1 LGVKSRLVVKDF
13 NDGSTSTDLY
23 AGTPCMSSLRA
34 VLALAS
40 WHQNDETEKQEWC
53 VATADIS
60 TAFMHASIPED
71 EVIYIRA
78 PPEMPGTGGDQ
89 VIQET
94 AYPERQ
100 IWQVL
105 KAMNGLR
112 QSPKLFQEHLAVQL
126 QCLGFQRLVT
136 DTSTYRDPTGRVDLV
151 VHVDDLTLAGP
162 TKQVKNHLAA
172 LHTKFA
178 MKTTGLLTK
187 EGDKTSILGRTLERT
202 AKGYLLHSD
211 SKLVASVIKDLGLEQ
226 AKPAATPG
234 IKDEPEQAEPLGP
247 EAHRRYRTL
256 VGRLL
261 YMSLD
266 RADIQYAVKE
276 LSRQLHAPTE
286 HSMVKLKRLGRYLV
300 GRPTSALRFKVESR
314 PDVLEAWVDGDWVAT
329 ATRTDGARAAGW
341 CCWAGHRS

>member
-1 LGVKSRLVVKDF
+1 
-13 NDGSTSTDLY
+13 
-23 AGTPCMSSLRA
+23 
-34 VLALAS
+34 
-40 WHQNDETEKQEWC
+40 
-53 VATADIS
+53 
-60 TAFMHASIPED
+60 
-71 EVIYIRA
+71 
-78 PPEMPGTGGDQ
+78 MPGTGGDQ

-100 IWQVL
+100 IRQVL
-105 KAMNGLR
+105 KAMSGLR

-126 QCLGFQRLVT
+126 QSLGFLRLLT
-136 DTSTYRDPTGRVDLV
+136 DTSTYSDDAGQVDLV
-151 VHVDDLTLAGP
+151 VHIDDLISAGP
-162 TKQVKNHLAA
+162 TKQIKKHLAA
-172 LHTKFA
+172 LHAKFA

-187 EGDKTSILGRTLERT
+187 EGEETSVLGRTLERT
-202 AKGYLLHSD
+202 AKGYILHSD
-211 SKLVASVIKDLGLEQ
+211 SKLVTSVIKDLGIEQ

-300 GRPTSALRFKVESR
+300 GRPTSALRFEVESR
-314 PDVLEAWVDGDWVAT
+314 PDVLEVWVDADWGGNSNQDRRSTSGGMVLLGGAPLLTWSRTQQSVALSSGESEYYAIT
-329 ATRTDGARAAGW
+329 SGAVEGLGLVNLLAELGLSVRLNLLTDSAAAKKAIEKGRAPA
-341 CCWAGHRS
+341 